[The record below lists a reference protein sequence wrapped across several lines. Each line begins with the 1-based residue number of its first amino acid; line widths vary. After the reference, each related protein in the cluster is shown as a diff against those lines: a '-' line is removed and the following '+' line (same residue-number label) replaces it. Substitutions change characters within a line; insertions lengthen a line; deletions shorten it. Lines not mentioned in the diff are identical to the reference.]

1 MKMQN
6 KIKTRVETT
15 DEVENSIEIKK
26 LLLLVLVVTAIF
38 FIFYGITILVLKKD
52 KEDSKK
58 EDIVTQIDFNKIL
71 VSQLLEQPEEN
82 YYVLLTIENDAN
94 KTTYDSLIEEY
105 YKIETHKKIYYA
117 NLNDPLNKSFM
128 GDKTS
133 LEGNVKDFKFDKSAL
148 VEIESGSIKSIYEG
162 STDILEHLNSIR

>member
-26 LLLLVLVVTAIF
+26 LLILVLVVTAIF

-58 EDIVTQIDFNKIL
+58 EDIVTQIDFNKVL

-133 LEGNVKDFKFDKSAL
+133 LEGNVKDFKFDKSTL